1 MNRKS
6 RTRRLAAEQS
16 AETNPS
22 TGVERGLLGTVRHN
36 RLLFAGLLTAV
47 IVLFVL
53 AIFTPR
59 FETNDDVGM
68 NSVAAGRMIVDRPD
82 EHIVYSNVLV
92 GLALKQ
98 LYLAAP
104 NVPWYGGYL
113 FVTAALSLAAV
124 AFACWKRDTSPAE
137 ICLTAVFLCLVG
149 TPFLIVLQFTR
160 VAFLATLAGL
170 VLLAA
175 VVRDSR
181 PARQAFWAI
190 PFLVAGA
197 LIRIDSFL
205 VAPIVLS
212 PLVAWMVWRSRSQVS
227 ARRRRRSG
235 RGGRR
240 RLRFGS
246 VQ

>member
-1 MNRKS
+1 M
-6 RTRRLAAEQS
+6 
-16 AETNPS
+16 
-22 TGVERGLLGTVRHN
+22 
-36 RLLFAGLLTAV
+36 
-47 IVLFVL
+47 
-53 AIFTPR
+53 
-59 FETNDDVGM
+59 
-68 NSVAAGRMIVDRPD
+68 
-82 EHIVYSNVLV
+82 LV

-124 AFACWKRDTSPAE
+124 AFACLKRDTSPAE
-137 ICLTAVFLCLVG
+137 ICLTVMFLCLVG
-149 TPFLIVLQFTR
+149 APFLIVLQFTR

-170 VLLAA
+170 LLLAA

-205 VAPIVLS
+205 VARIVLS
-212 PLVAWMVWRSRSQVS
+212 PLVAWMVWRSRSQ
-227 ARRRRRSG
+227 ARRTRAPSPFWAGRSPSPSLWFG
-235 RGGRR
+235 SMTGITRGTRGGRTFTSLTRCRTVFTRLRARGLQRGDCPRFRKSRLDPRPTSICFGPGASWTVIDSTSRPCR
-240 RLRFGS
+240 RLGRTRLE
-246 VQ
+246 